1 MFDQTFKHLLPS
13 TMGIL
18 SLTLLSCIPDTL
30 SPADPDAYI
39 KSKPIEIIEV
49 VEVESELRPGEVY
62 FSERQESA
70 TISGTAKDY
79 NGTILPSVKVAHFD
93 SGIETR
99 ADASGKFSL
108 KIPKNQLGDVGKVW
122 MFFLKNLSESNGQGS
137 TVLKQVVLGE
147 EVYYLV
153 RDEYCR

>member
-1 MFDQTFKHLLPS
+1 MYHQTFKHLLPS

-18 SLTLLSCIPDTL
+18 SFTLFSCIPDTV
-30 SPADPDAYI
+30 SPADPDANI
-39 KSKPIEIIEV
+39 KSEPIEIIV
-49 VEVESELRPGEVY
+49 GVEVESELWPREVY
-62 FSERQESA
+62 FSERQESV

-93 SGIETR
+93 SGIESR
-99 ADASGKFSL
+99 ADSSGKYSL

-122 MFFLKNLSESNGQGS
+122 VFFLKNLSESNGQGS